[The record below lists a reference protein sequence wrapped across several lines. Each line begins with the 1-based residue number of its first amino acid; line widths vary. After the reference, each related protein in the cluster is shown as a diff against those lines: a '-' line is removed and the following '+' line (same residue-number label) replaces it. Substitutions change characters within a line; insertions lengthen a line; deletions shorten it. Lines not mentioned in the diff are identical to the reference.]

1 MVKTVEFELA
11 QATLG
16 ELIAGLSPGE
26 EMVIV
31 RNDQVIARLI
41 PTAKL
46 TDRPDPGLLKDALTI
61 VAEDDEHLENFREYM
76 P

>member
-1 MVKTVEFELA
+1 MVKTVELELA

-26 EMVIV
+26 EVVIV

-41 PTAKL
+41 PTAAP
-46 TDRPDPGLLKDALTI
+46 THRPEPGLLKETLTI
-61 VAEDDEHLENFREYM
+61 VSEDDEHLEDFREYM